1 MKKSLL
7 FATAAFAA
15 VSANAEVFTYDF
27 ATTTPF
33 LVQLT
38 EAGANYDFVDKY
50 GSDANT
56 NGEKFILP
64 PAEEGGKATINTNRV
79 ISLLDGQ
86 TYLVTPD
93 AAYTETYGNGVIPA
107 ENLNYPFIG
116 WGEKGV
122 TRTILMPGWGS
133 TEGWEDKAYNGA
145 TEADWVATKNA
156 IAFNRLGTDGIV
168 SRQDTYVQFPAV
180 TGNVTVTVW
189 AGTASDKQSKE
200 QNLNVLVTPVIDG
213 VAAPEQAINPTKA
226 YGSFPEKR
234 MIKLDPIKFDATGKS
249 VAFRI
254 GCNGNILHIYH
265 VTIEGEKAAAG
276 IENIVVN
283 DFDNANAPV
292 YNMMGVQVD
301 ENYKGLVIKNGKKYI
316 QK

>member
-7 FATAAFAA
+7 FAAAAFAA

-33 LVQLT
+33 LQELT
-38 EAGANYDFVDKY
+38 AAGGNYDFVDKY
-50 GSDANT
+50 GSSVNT
-56 NGEKFILP
+56 DGEQFILD
-64 PAEEGGKATINTNRV
+64 PAEEGGKGTAETNRV

-93 AAYTETYGNGVIPA
+93 DAYTEVYGRGVLPA

-122 TRTILMPGWGS
+122 TRTLLMTGWGS
-133 TEGWEDKAYNGA
+133 MEGWEDKAYNGA
-145 TEADWVATKNA
+145 TEADWVATVNA
-156 IAFNRLGTDGIV
+156 IAFNRLGTKNMV
-168 SRQDTYVQFPAV
+168 SRNDTYIQFPAV

-200 QNLNVLVTPVIDG
+200 QKLNVLVTPVIDG
-213 VAAPEQAINPTKA
+213 VVTPEQNVSLTKD
-226 YGSFPEKR
+226 YGTFPEKR
-234 MIKLDPIKFDATGKS
+234 MIKLDPVKFDATGKS

-254 GCNGNILHIYH
+254 GCDGNILHIYH

-283 DFDNANAPV
+283 DFDNTNAPI
-292 YNMMGVQVD
+292 YNIMGVQVD

>member
-7 FATAAFAA
+7 FAAAAFAA

-33 LVQLT
+33 IEQLT
-38 EAGANYDFVDKY
+38 AAGGNYDFVDKY
-50 GSDANT
+50 GSDVNT
-56 NGEKFILP
+56 NGEQFILD
-64 PAEEGGKATINTNRV
+64 PAEGETKGKVITNRV

-86 TYLVTPD
+86 TYLITPD
-93 AAYTETYGNGVIPA
+93 ATYTETYGNGVLPA

-122 TRTILMPGWGS
+122 TRTLLMTGWGS
-133 TEGWEDKAYNGA
+133 TEAWEDVAYNGA
-145 TEADWVATKNA
+145 TQADWVATKNG
-156 IAFNRLGTDGIV
+156 IAFNRLGTKGIV
-168 SRQDTYVQFPAV
+168 SRNDTYIQFPAV

-189 AGTASDKQSKE
+189 AGTASDKSSKE
-200 QNLNVLVTPVIDG
+200 QKLNVLVTPVIDG
-213 VAAPEQAINPTKA
+213 VVTPEQNVSLTKD
-226 YGSFPEKR
+226 YGTFPEKR
-234 MIKLDPIKFDATGKS
+234 MIKLDPVKFDATGKS

-254 GCNGNILHIYH
+254 GCDGNVLHIYH
-265 VTIEGEKAAAG
+265 VTIEGEKAEAG

-283 DFDNANAPV
+283 DFDNTNAPI
-292 YNMMGVQVD
+292 YNIMGVQVD